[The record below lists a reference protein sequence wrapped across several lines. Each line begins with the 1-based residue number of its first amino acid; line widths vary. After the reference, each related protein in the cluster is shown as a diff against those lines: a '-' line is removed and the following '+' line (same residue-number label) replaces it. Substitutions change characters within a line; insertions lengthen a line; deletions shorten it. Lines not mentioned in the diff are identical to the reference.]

1 MSGRRAKSRRRSG
14 FPDGFVWGV
23 ATAAYQIEGAVDEG
37 GRGPSIWDVYAHTPG
52 RTHGGET
59 GDVADDG
66 YHRWR
71 EDVGRLEDLGVDAY
85 RFSVSWSRIQ
95 PEGTGPANP
104 EGMRFYSDLVDALV
118 ARGIRPVVTLYHWDL
133 PQALEDRG
141 GWASRGTAE
150 AFAEFARIMARGLG
164 HRVAVWTT
172 LNEPYCSAYLGYA
185 SGVHAPGRTE
195 PEAALRAVHHLN
207 LAHGLAARAIREELG
222 EDARVSVSLNLH
234 VIRPDDPDHPEDLD
248 AVRRI
253 DALANRAFL
262 GPMIEGAYPGDLLE
276 DTAPTSDWSFVR
288 PGDLEISRARL
299 DLLGVNYYSTV
310 RVRRLGEG
318 ERRAGGGDGHASS
331 DHSPW
336 IDADSVEFVPQ
347 PGPHTEMGW
356 NIEPEGL
363 TDLLTGLARRYPGLP
378 LVVTENGA
386 AFRDVVAPDGGV
398 HDPRRVGYLRAHVAA
413 LRRAIDAGADVRGYF
428 AWSLLDNFEW
438 SYGYSKRFGLI
449 HVDFATQRRTWKDS
463 AYWYRDLVRG
473 DGGSDA
479 G

>member
-1 MSGRRAKSRRRSG
+1 MSAQRAQAHRRGG
-14 FPDGFVWGV
+14 FPDDFVWGV

-52 RTHGGET
+52 RILGGET
-59 GDVADDG
+59 GDVADDE

-71 EDVGRLEDLGVDAY
+71 EDVGHLEDLGVGAY

-118 ARGIRPVVTLYHWDL
+118 TRGIRPVVTLYHWDL

-164 HRVAVWTT
+164 DRVAVWTT

-222 EDARVSVSLNLH
+222 DDARVSVSLNLH
-234 VIRPDDPDHPEDLD
+234 VVRPDDPADPGDLD

-276 DTAPTSDWSFVR
+276 DTASTSDWSFVR

-310 RVRRLGEG
+310 RVRQLHEG
-318 ERRAGGGDGHASS
+318 ERRTGGGDGHAVS

-336 IDADSVEFVPQ
+336 IDADPVEFVPQ

-363 TDLLTGLARRYPGLP
+363 MDLLTGLARRYPWVP

-398 HDPRRVGYLRAHVAA
+398 HDPWRVDYLRGHIAA

-463 AYWYRDLVRG
+463 ARWYRDLVRG
-473 DGGSDA
+473 DA